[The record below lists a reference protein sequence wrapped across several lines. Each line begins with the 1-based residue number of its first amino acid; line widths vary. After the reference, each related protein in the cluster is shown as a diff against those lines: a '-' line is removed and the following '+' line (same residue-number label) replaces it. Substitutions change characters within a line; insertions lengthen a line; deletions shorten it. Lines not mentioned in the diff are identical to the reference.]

1 MHPVTHDV
9 ARHPFFGPD
18 ADCAAEP
25 RHSDAQAPGR
35 FIVDAKGILV
45 TMNQAGSRLIDRGIV
60 LVDARGQLRLPRA
73 PWGMSELIQS
83 RASRPFD
90 RIYQIGPRLLMRAM
104 GAPAAEPSTFQLL
117 VALIT
122 LESTIDLTLIIE
134 AFGISECE
142 APVLGGL
149 ASATCPKET
158 SRQLNLS
165 IHTVRSHLRAIYAK
179 LGVRSAA
186 EAQRLVLELY
196 YTGNCMRELISHHD

>member
-1 MHPVTHDV
+1 MHPVTRNI
-9 ARHPFFGPD
+9 ATRPFPVHN
-18 ADCAAEP
+18 ADFAAEP
-25 RHSDAQAPGR
+25 GRGGVRPPGR
-35 FIVDAKGILV
+35 FVIDSKGILV
-45 TMNQAGSRLIDRGIV
+45 TVNQAGSRLIDRGIV
-60 LVDARGQLRLPRA
+60 LVDAHGHLRLPRS
-73 PWGMSELIQS
+73 PWGMSELLQS
-83 RASRPFD
+83 RAGQPFD
-90 RIYQIGPRLLMRAM
+90 WICQLGPHLLLRAM
-104 GAPAAEPSTFQLL
+104 GGPNPETSTFNLL

-122 LESTIDLTLIIE
+122 LNTAIDLAPIIE

-186 EAQRLVLELY
+186 EAQRMVLGLY
-196 YTGNCMRELISHHD
+196 YTGNFMRGWISQDD